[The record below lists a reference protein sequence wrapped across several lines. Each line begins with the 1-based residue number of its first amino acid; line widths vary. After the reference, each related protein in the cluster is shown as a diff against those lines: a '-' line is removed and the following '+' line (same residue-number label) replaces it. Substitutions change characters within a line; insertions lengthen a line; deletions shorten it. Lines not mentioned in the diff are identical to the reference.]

1 MRERFYTTAELARIC
16 GVSISTIKRWTDS
29 GLLRC
34 VRTPG
39 GHRKFRLQDVGEAAR
54 RLGASTALP
63 EVRPAAEYDAL
74 SLLLMQRNH
83 AALAARVA
91 EALAR
96 GDEAGVGTWLTELHR
111 HGMPVAEIAGLVLLA
126 AIAKRDAEAT
136 DDFTRRRSRRLAED
150 AARHLCA
157 HLPSPTPGAPK
168 ALLAGTGTSGGT
180 LLQALAAL
188 VLADLGW
195 ERVNL
200 GPGVPLST
208 LCSGIG
214 TVRPRLVTV
223 ICAEG
228 EQTRMAESACAT
240 IGAVLC
246 VVPRSEAAAAALETL
261 HERARVLAALDP
273 PAGMPDSAE
282 PEVAAE
288 FLRATR
294 GLFP

>member
-54 RLGASTALP
+54 RLGTSTTLP
-63 EVRPAAEYDAL
+63 ELRPAAEYDAL
-74 SLLLMQRNH
+74 SLLLMQRSH
-83 AALAARVA
+83 ATLATRVA

-96 GDEAGVGTWLTELHR
+96 GDEACVGTWLTDLHR
-111 HGMPVAEIAGLVLLA
+111 HGMPVPEIAGLVLLA
-126 AIAKRDAEAT
+126 AVTRRDAEAT
-136 DDFTRRRSRRLAED
+136 DDFTRRRGRRVAED

-157 HLPSPTPGAPK
+157 HLPPPTPEAPK
-168 ALLAGTGTSGGT
+168 ALLAGAGDSGGT

-195 ERVNL
+195 ERVDL
-200 GPGVPLST
+200 GPGVPAAT
-208 LCSGIG
+208 LLSGIDA
-214 TVRPRLVTV
+214 VRPRLVAV
-223 ICAEG
+223 IGAEVDDVRLA
-228 EQTRMAESACAT
+228 QSACAT
-240 IGAVLC
+240 IGAVFC
-246 VVPRSEAAAAALETL
+246 VVPRNDDAAAALVTL
-261 HERARVLAALDP
+261 HRRAQELATLEP
-273 PAGMPDSAE
+273 PAATPETGE